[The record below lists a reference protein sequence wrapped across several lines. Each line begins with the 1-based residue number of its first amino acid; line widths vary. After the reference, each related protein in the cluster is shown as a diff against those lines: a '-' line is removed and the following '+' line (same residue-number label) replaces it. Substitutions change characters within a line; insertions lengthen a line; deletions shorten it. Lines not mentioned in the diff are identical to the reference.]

1 MIELLKSMCVFCNNR
16 NINYLVTTFKFKTAK
31 ECGHQICSTCLEGSI
46 FRNKKS
52 TECPKCKAVIKK
64 SQLSDKTKE
73 QLAYERE
80 SKIRK
85 EVMSKFNLIQED
97 FETKEEFY
105 KYQELAEEI
114 VMNKLN
120 GTNLEWAEKQI
131 AKNWQENQAKIGRRT
146 AIKAEEMRRFKEEL
160 IADRER
166 RKEELREIIIR
177 EREELLARQLEREE
191 GMQVILGERKLT
203 TAEMKKLKEKEEK
216 EAREKDAIQQ
226 GYGPQI
232 VRYDNNA
239 VLWPQH
245 QLDAQPRKE
254 KVLVEVKKESLSAE
268 EERAARRVAG
278 GLDPTAAA
286 TKTTEL
292 MFADLLI

>member
-1 MIELLKSMCVFCNNR
+1 
-16 NINYLVTTFKFKTAK
+16 
-31 ECGHQICSTCLEGSI
+31 
-46 FRNKKS
+46 
-52 TECPKCKAVIKK
+52 
-64 SQLSDKTKE
+64 
-73 QLAYERE
+73 
-80 SKIRK
+80 
-85 EVMSKFNLIQED
+85 MSKFNLIQED